1 MKKISII
8 LALLMVLSAFSAL
21 TVSAGPFGII
31 PIDDIHMPLAN
42 PTIDGVIAA
51 DDGWSKAAPFDYDH
65 TAPFWAHNAKTNI
78 GTMNFAY
85 SADGIY
91 FAVDM
96 SEIDHIS
103 TLDQNG
109 DPADYDGNGFVYST
123 DNDYINPR
131 IVETKTLDPDT
142 GEEKTIVTPHY
153 DYGFDGDI
161 ITLMI
166 DPGSSLLNVCG
177 LNGGSDYTAWYNVGL
192 FEDGTAKMYRAKI
205 NDADITDQV
214 QVAAKAKE
222 PVVGTYTDPYGEVS
236 EGTLTGWTVEAFI
249 PWEII
254 IADVADISFGELE
267 LNKAD
272 LAKDGYTSKAAIMY
286 MDRFNDPDS
295 GNIDTWGRWITD
307 CERTP
312 DGIPGPASSG
322 DNVKCLG
329 LTLVNGAEIEN
340 PFTDIPE
347 KSWYTD
353 ACLWCNDKGYM
364 TGMTKTTFGPNVQ
377 LSRAQFVQILAKVN
391 GVDLSKVAYKASFS
405 DVPAG
410 KWFTNAVIWAVDFGV
425 TGGIGGG
432 KFGPNDLVTRAQ
444 LASFLRTYAEKSG
457 KDVSG
462 RADITGYADYAQ
474 VPGWAKEPMSWAVNA
489 GLISSAVSG
498 QKVLDP
504 NGNATRAQVAVIFKA
519 FAAILPA
526 AE

>member
-1 MKKISII
+1 MKKISIL
-8 LALLMVLSAFSAL
+8 LALIMVLSAFSAM

-31 PIDDIHMPLAN
+31 PVDDIHMPLAT
-42 PTIDGVIAA
+42 PTIDGVINA
-51 DDGWSKAAPFDYDH
+51 DEGWSKDAPFDFDH
-65 TAPFWAHNAKTNI
+65 TAPYWAHNAMTSN

-85 SADGIY
+85 SEDGIY
-91 FAVDM
+91 FAVDIN
-96 SEIDHIS
+96 EIDHIA

-123 DNDYINPR
+123 GNDYINPKV
-131 IVETKTLDPDT
+131 VETKTIDPET
-142 GEEKTIVTPHY
+142 GEEKITTTTHY

-177 LNGGSDYTAWYNVGL
+177 FSGGSDYTAWYNVGL
-192 FEDGTAKMYRAKI
+192 FADGTAKMYRAKI
-205 NDADITDQV
+205 NEGDITDQV
-214 QVAAKAKE
+214 TVAAKIKE
-222 PVVGTYTDPYGEVS
+222 PAAGTITDTYGNVS
-236 EGTLTGWTVEAFI
+236 EGNVTGWTVEAFI

-254 IADVADISFGELE
+254 IADVADLSFGELE
-267 LNKAD
+267 LKKD
-272 LAKDGYTSKAAIMY
+272 DIVKDGYTSKAAIMY

-295 GNIDTWGRWITD
+295 GLIDTWGRWITV

-312 DGIPGPASSG
+312 DGVSGPATSG
-322 DNVKCLG
+322 INVKCLG

-340 PFTDIPE
+340 PFKDIPE
-347 KSWYTD
+347 TSWYTD

-364 TGMTKTTFGPNVQ
+364 TGMTADTFGPNVQ

-391 GVDLSKVAYKASFS
+391 GVDLSKVAYQNKFS

-410 KWFTNAVIWAVDFGV
+410 KWFTNAVMWAVDFGV

-462 RADITGYADYAQ
+462 RTNISGYADYAQ
-474 VPGWAKEPMSWAVNA
+474 VPGWAKEAMSWAVNA

-498 QKVLDP
+498 QKVLAP
-504 NGNATRAQVAVIFKA
+504 TGIATRAQVAVIVKNLCEN
-519 FAAILPA
+519 IVK
-526 AE
+526 